1 MKGLIQ
7 ELDTLRI
14 KPKAMIKTYLYVLSV
29 SLIFLSSCGENKGVE
44 SQEET
49 KPNIILVITD
59 DQGYGDLGHTGNPI
73 IQTPAMDKFSSES
86 INLTN
91 YHVGTTCAPTRA
103 GLLTGRNCNRNGVWH
118 TIMGASML
126 NGEEITLADVFKE
139 KGYKT
144 GMFGKWH
151 LGDNHPFLPHDRGFD
166 ETFYHGGG
174 GIGQTPDY
182 WNNDYFD
189 DSYFR
194 NGVPEK
200 QTGYCTDIWFDEA
213 MKFIKNKKDDP
224 FLCYLSLNAPH
235 GPFNL
240 PEAYYNRYKDEEEIN
255 ETQKRFYGM
264 ITNVDDNFSRLL
276 KQLDDLGIAENTIV
290 IFTTDNGTARGYMT
304 NKETKEIS
312 GYNAGMRGT
321 KGSEYD
327 GGHRVPFIIR
337 WSKGGLTGG
346 KKLNDLTAHVDLL
359 PTLVTLTGQEF
370 TSTKTMDG
378 TDISSYLLGKEE
390 APSRLLVTDTQRVPW
405 PVKGKNSCVMEGA
418 WRLVN
423 GTELYNIA
431 EDPGQTTNLA
441 EQQSDRVE
449 KMNAFYDTW
458 WDDVIKETKFSV
470 IELGADLSD
479 VITCHD
485 ARTIDKNPP
494 WNQRMIRQGNLMEPA
509 KFMVN
514 FVKPGK
520 YKFSLTRWPEASG
533 LALGAATNDAVP
545 ATPYMDDRINGKA
558 MSFTTAYLEIGDE
571 EYSSDLDNSAQAA
584 IIEAEV
590 KVGET
595 ELLAY
600 FDLENGKQ
608 TNAFYVYVDRLE

>member
-1 MKGLIQ
+1 M
-7 ELDTLRI
+7 T
-14 KPKAMIKTYLYVLSV
+14 KTYLYILSMVL
-29 SLIFLSSCGENKGVE
+29 LFLTSCGENKSEE
-44 SQEET
+44 SQEDN

-139 KGYKT
+139 NGYET

-213 MKFIKNKKDDP
+213 IKFIENKKDDP

-240 PEAYYNRYKDEEEIN
+240 PEDYYNRYKDEDQIN

-276 KQLDDLGIAENTIV
+276 KHLDGLGIADNTIV

-304 NKETKEIS
+304 DRETKEIS

-327 GGHRVPFIIR
+327 GGHRVPFIMR
-337 WSKGGLTGG
+337 WPKGGLTGG
-346 KKLNDLTAHVDLL
+346 KKLNELTAHVDML
-359 PTLVTLTGQEF
+359 PTLVTLTGHKF

-378 TDISSYLLGKEE
+378 TDISSYLLGKENE

-405 PVKGKNSCVMEGA
+405 PVKGKNSCVMEGN
-418 WRLVN
+418 WRLIK
-423 GTELYNIA
+423 GTELYNIGD
-431 EDPGQTTNLA
+431 DPGQTTNLA
-441 EQQSDRVE
+441 DQHSDRVE
-449 KMNAFYDTW
+449 KMNAFYESW
-458 WDDVIKETKFSV
+458 WEDVIQETKFSV
-470 IELGADLSD
+470 IELGADASD

-485 ARTIDKNPP
+485 ARTTDKHPP
-494 WNQRMIRQGNLMEPA
+494 WNQRMIRQGKPMEPA
-509 KFMVN
+509 KYTVK

-520 YKFSLTRWPEASG
+520 YKFSLRRWPVASG
-533 LALGAATNDAVP
+533 LALGAAIEDAVP
-545 ATPYMDDRINGKA
+545 GTPFMDDRIAGRA
-558 MSFTTAYLEIGDE
+558 MKFTKAYLEIGDE
-571 EYSSDLDNSAQAA
+571 AYSADLDNSAQAA
-584 IIEAEV
+584 TIEAEV

-600 FDLENGKQ
+600 FDLEDGGQ
-608 TNAFYVYVDRLE
+608 SNAFYVYVDRLDGL